1 MPRLEEV
8 NKLKLTIAIKGE
20 WKYQMGRFARKFIV
34 LLILVVLTAIFV
46 FRLDYFNVKEFSI
59 HNLKRVKKDDII
71 KILQQYQNQ
80 NILNIN
86 TKEIRQ
92 KLLENPEIEDV
103 KITRRFPNMLILEVY
118 EKETVGLIKYL
129 NSYIEV
135 DKNGYVIRIE
145 GDLPKK
151 SIIFEGLKVNEA
163 TVGKKLD
170 IDDELLFDE
179 GLRVANSLK
188 KFDIFG
194 KFNVDCVTVSL
205 KSVNNIEFKIDKLIV
220 KVGDL
225 SEIDYKLRLLK
236 SVYEKL
242 PRHIEGTITLNSN
255 GIATFSPNT
264 EEDN

>member
-1 MPRLEEV
+1 M
-8 NKLKLTIAIKGE
+8 
-20 WKYQMGRFARKFIV
+20 
-34 LLILVVLTAIFV
+34 
-46 FRLDYFNVKEFSI
+46 
-59 HNLKRVKKDDII
+59 
-71 KILQQYQNQ
+71 
-80 NILNIN
+80 
-86 TKEIRQ
+86 
-92 KLLENPEIEDV
+92 

-225 SEIDYKLRLLK
+225 SEIDYKLRLFKKRL
-236 SVYEKL
+236 
-242 PRHIEGTITLNSN
+242 
-255 GIATFSPNT
+255 
-264 EEDN
+264 